1 MRKIKKKK
9 YSHKNWNGYSERHLL
24 SGNGKILFRTIAIV
38 FTYFTQIVHFINI
51 FKESE
56 RKIQNRSLSYM
67 NKTKYTSSANI
78 TLFVMT

>member
-1 MRKIKKKK
+1 MRKIKM
-9 YSHKNWNGYSERHLL
+9 
-24 SGNGKILFRTIAIV
+24 KIEMDIAKGICYLEMANFLFRTIAIV

-67 NKTKYTSSANI
+67 DKTKILQVQNI
-78 TLFVMT
+78 TLFVMA